1 MVIEHSVYKYYLQ
14 GNMPYFQI
22 FLCIIISIYKN
33 CTNHN
38 AVKRCNLCVNLNSNL
53 EEYCQ
58 LFGKAEHFWKNVS
71 QLSSYLKLI
80 LTYDCF

>member
-14 GNMPYFQI
+14 GYMPYFQI

-38 AVKRCNLCVNLNSNL
+38 AVKKCNLCVNLNSNL
-53 EEYCQ
+53 EKYCYR
-58 LFGKAEHFWKNVS
+58 KMSAS
-71 QLSSYLKLI
+71 
-80 LTYDCF
+80 